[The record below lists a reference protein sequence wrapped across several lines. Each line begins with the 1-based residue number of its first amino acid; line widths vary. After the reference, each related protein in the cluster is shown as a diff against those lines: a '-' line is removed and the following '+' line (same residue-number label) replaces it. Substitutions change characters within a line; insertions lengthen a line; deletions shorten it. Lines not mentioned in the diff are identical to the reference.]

1 MAPIDC
7 CDSSHSTGHCFHG
20 AKGAVES
27 VSLLLSQEE
36 FVMMMGGKG
45 ENSKEVS

>member
-27 VSLLLSQEE
+27 VSLLFESRGICDDDGSGA
-36 FVMMMGGKG
+36 VRIPR
-45 ENSKEVS
+45 